1 MNELEFDEM
10 MSVRMREVVAE
21 RYLPADFQDRLVR
34 SVKGSKIAWRIK
46 LATVIAAAVALGI
59 AITGVSRNERSGKSH
74 EPMLV
79 AADAPSDATEVSSW
93 FLLGYLRECFK
104 RNKNNRK
111 KEEE

>member
-1 MNELEFDEM
+1 MTELEFDEM
-10 MSVRMREVVAE
+10 MSMRMREVVAE

-34 SVKGSKIAWRIK
+34 SVKGAKVIWRMK
-46 LATVIAAAVALGI
+46 LATVIAVAVALGI
-59 AITGVSRNERSGKSH
+59 AITGVTRNDRSGKSH

-79 AADAPSDATEVSSW
+79 AADAPADTAEVSSW

>member
-1 MNELEFDEM
+1 MTEMEFDEM
-10 MSVRMREVVAE
+10 MSMRMREVVAE
-21 RYLPADFQDRLVR
+21 RSLPADFQDRLVR
-34 SVKGSKIAWRIK
+34 SVKGSKVIWRMK
-46 LATVIAAAVALGI
+46 LAVVIAVAVALGVV
-59 AITGVSRNERSGKSH
+59 ITGVTRDDRFGKSH

-79 AADAPSDATEVSSW
+79 AADVPADKTEVSSW

>member
-1 MNELEFDEM
+1 MTEVEFDEM
-10 MSVRMREVVAE
+10 MSERMREVVAG
-21 RYLPADFQDRLVR
+21 RRLPADFQDRLVR

-74 EPMLV
+74 EPMLI
-79 AADAPSDATEVSSW
+79 AADSPVDNAEVSSW

>member
-10 MSVRMREVVAE
+10 ISVRMREVVAE
-21 RYLPADFQDRLVR
+21 RCLPADFQDKLVR
-34 SVKGSKIAWRIK
+34 SVKGAKVIWRMK
-46 LATVIAAAVALGI
+46 LATVIAAVVALGI
-59 AITGVSRNERSGKSH
+59 AITGMTRNDRSGKSH
-74 EPMLV
+74 EPMLI
-79 AADAPSDATEVSSW
+79 AADAPSDTTEVSSW

>member
-1 MNELEFDEM
+1 MTEMEFDEM
-10 MSVRMREVVAE
+10 MSMRMREVFAD
-21 RYLPADFQDRLVR
+21 RCLPADFQDRLVR
-34 SVKGSKIAWRIK
+34 SVKGSKVIWRMK
-46 LATVIAAAVALGI
+46 LAVVIAIAVALGV
-59 AITGVSRNERSGKSH
+59 AITGVTRDDRFGKSH

-79 AADAPSDATEVSSW
+79 AADVPADKTEVSSW